1 MAILT
6 GVVTLNPNEIY
17 AALSNMIISQEVF
30 ADPIADGYGSL
41 VERARVDGSLYGDK
55 KLFTS
60 TDILKS
66 RPWTGDNEAANLLQ
80 IERAPEPKTQEIEL
94 NVFRQIGLTV
104 DYYLSKR
111 AWMGEGVFTDFTGR
125 LLAWLG
131 DTKQVYDETTYNT
144 YIATHKTRVGK
155 QYVAIIIGEDI
166 VEEPQ
171 PGAAEL
177 ESVNRLSAQKIAQT
191 IADLF
196 IQLRRPNRD
205 YNDLGF
211 MRSYKRS
218 DLLIVWNSKYVNEIT
233 KLDLPSIFH
242 SEEVVKDLFKEE
254 NILPPEYFGDVNA
267 TAGTTPANNT
277 NIRALVEGD
286 YGDKHLFPGELLPNS
301 TAYEANTTYIE
312 VGDYICKIMHKR
324 SVPYM
329 SAFQVRTSFF
339 NARSLTENNY
349 LTWGHNPLEHL
360 AEFPYITVVRG

>member
-30 ADPIADGYGSL
+30 ANPIADGYGSL
-41 VERARVDGSLYGDK
+41 VDRARVDGSLYGDK
-55 KLFTS
+55 KLYTS

-94 NVFRQIGLTV
+94 NVFRQVGLSV

-111 AWMGEGVFTDFTGR
+111 GWMGEGVFSDFTAR

-131 DTKQVYDETTYNT
+131 DTKQVYDETTYNSFIGT
-144 YIATHKTRVGK
+144 NDSSGEK
-155 QYVAIIIGEDI
+155 QNITISLNSDI
-166 VEEPQ
+166 VEPGA
-171 PGAAEL
+171 GAAEF
-177 ESVNRLSAQKIAQT
+177 ESINRINAQKIAQT

-196 IQLRRPNRD
+196 IQLRKPNRD

-254 NILPPEYFGDVNA
+254 NILPPEYFGGVLT
-267 TAGTTPANNT
+267 TAGTTPENNT
-277 NIRALVEGD
+277 LIRALVEGD
-286 YGDKHLFPGELLPNS
+286 YGGEHKFAGELLPNN
-301 TAYEANTTYIE
+301 TTYEANTVYREDTAI
-312 VGDYICKIMHKR
+312 ICKIMHKR

-339 NARSLTENNY
+339 NARALVENNY
-349 LTWGHNPLEHL
+349 LTWGHNKLEHL
-360 AEFPYITVVRG
+360 AEFPFITLLEG